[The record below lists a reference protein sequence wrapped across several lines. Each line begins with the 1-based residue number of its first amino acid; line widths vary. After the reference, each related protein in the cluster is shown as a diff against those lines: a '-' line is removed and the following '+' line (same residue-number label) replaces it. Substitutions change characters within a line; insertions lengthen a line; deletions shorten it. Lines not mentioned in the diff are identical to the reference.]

1 MIVALIPARGQSKR
15 VPRKNLQKIG
25 PSTLLEWSIASASI
39 VEAIDRIYISSED
52 DEILNVARMYDQ
64 DNFYNRVIPM
74 RRRKHAATDDAT
86 DRDVIVDFLN
96 RGVDEGDISLVV
108 YLRPTTPF
116 RRVEDIGEAIQKMIA
131 VPEATGLRSVH
142 EMSESAYKCMTIK
155 AECLLKGIF
164 AMADAVDGANLPNH
178 FYPKTYHPNGV
189 VDIIRPKIVR
199 TGALFGE
206 NVMAHITEPTI
217 EIDTLHDLKIAEFEY
232 ATRRKEE
239 RIVFKP

>member
-25 PSTLLEWSIASASI
+25 PSTLLEWSIASASV
-39 VEAIDRIYISSED
+39 VEAIDRIYVSSED
-52 DEILNVARMYDQ
+52 DEILNIARMYDQ
-64 DNFYNRVIPM
+64 DNFYNKVTPL
-74 RRRKHAATDDAT
+74 RRRQCASTDDST
-86 DRDVIVDFLN
+86 DRDVVLDFLD
-96 RGVDEGDISLVV
+96 RAEGDISLIV

-116 RRVEDIGEAIQKMIA
+116 RRIEDVEMAIQKMII
-131 VPEATGLRSVH
+131 VPDATGLRSVH
-142 EMSESAYKCMTIK
+142 EMSESAYKCMRF
-155 AECLLKGIF
+155 LPGGILF
-164 AMADAVDGANLPNH
+164 SAFHNTVDAANKPNH

-189 VDIIRPKIVR
+189 VDIMRPGVVR

-232 ATRRKEE
+232 ATRRNEE